1 MGLNVGK
8 DDLTEL
14 KEAIKVMAYLSD
26 DATCKRRL
34 GRLVN

>member
-1 MGLNVGK
+1 MRLSVGK

-14 KEAIKVMAYLSD
+14 KEAIKVMAYLSN

-34 GRLVN
+34 ARLVN